1 MFRMLGEVDALV
13 DGRRVDIGHIRQRNV
28 LVCLLVDVNRPVSSD
43 ALIDRVW
50 ADAPPVKAR
59 NALAAYVSRLRRVLA
74 AEVGE
79 ARIIRG
85 PGGYMLQADEHSV
98 DLHRFRHQIRDAR
111 KTQNPV
117 DAVTLFNDAL
127 DMWAGEPLSAID
139 TPWANQL
146 RSSLAAERFSVILER
161 NDAALRAGRHAELLG
176 ELVETAQTHPLDERV
191 AGQLMVAQYRSGR
204 QDHALETYRFVRER
218 LANELGVDPSPALEA
233 VYVQILHRDGG
244 SPVKPSPPRGGPQIP
259 RRPTRLIGR
268 AGDVRSTLTAL
279 DESALVTL
287 TGVGGVGKTRLALAV
302 AHEAADRFA
311 DGVVI
316 VELAPLPDGTAVS
329 RAMCAALRFQP
340 GADRSP
346 DEALVEFLQRLR
358 MLLVVDNCEHVLP
371 HAAVL
376 MDRITT
382 HCPDVKVLATSRE
395 SLGIEGEWVV
405 PVKPLHEEAATALF
419 VERARASRP
428 DFDPGRERAGAV
440 ADICRRLDG
449 LPLAIELAAA
459 RMRAMSSADVLRR
472 LDRLRLLSGRVNG
485 AHPRHQSLTATIDWS
500 YQLLSDQEQTL
511 FATLAVFAG
520 GFDLDAVHAVCA
532 DPQMSED
539 DSVEL
544 LMGLVDKS
552 MVEVDTGPGATRYR
566 LLETLRSYGLERLA
580 DAGRLAETRMRHAH
594 YFTDLIAAAAAGVR
608 GAQEAEWIARFVTE
622 PARYTTPDYDNL
634 RSAFETMVT
643 VGDVDRAMRLVISLP
658 EVMFMRIG
666 VHSGEWA
673 ETVVQIADED
683 HPLYSAA
690 VGTAAR
696 AAWFAGR
703 YHRARQLVAL
713 TPQRSASADVSY
725 CADPADILADIAL
738 YEGDPA
744 AALEHYQRELA
755 AARVATDP
763 HRVVWVL
770 YNITVCHA
778 ALHDPG
784 AGLAAGTEAMQVADT
799 VANPTIRAMA
809 QCALGRALTPTQPER
824 AMTLFERARELAAGV
839 VNNWLIGIACAE
851 DAAIRAVHGD
861 PVTAAGIFADL
872 VDHWEF
878 GSAGIGSYQWD
889 TLADVTRLLA
899 RLGAHAEAAA
909 LHRALV
915 EAGREPPLAGPAAAQ
930 LDLTTALSGHDAV
943 ELAKTTLRRYV

>member
-1 MFRMLGEVDALV
+1 MLGEVDAHV
-13 DGRRVDIGHIRQRNV
+13 DERRVDIGHIRQRCV
-28 LVCLLVDVNRPVSSD
+28 LLCLLVDLNRPVPPD
-43 ALIDRVW
+43 VLIDRVW
-50 ADAPPVKAR
+50 ADTPPAKAR
-59 NALAAYVSRLRRVLA
+59 NALAAYVSRLRRSFTG
-74 AEVGE
+74 VGE
-79 ARIIRG
+79 ARITRG
-85 PGGYMLQADEHSV
+85 PGGYMLQADEQSV
-98 DLHRFRHQIRDAR
+98 DLHRFRHQVRDAR
-111 KTQNPV
+111 KTQIPV
-117 DAVTLFNDAL
+117 DAVTLFNNAL
-127 DMWAGEPLSAID
+127 DMWTGEPLSAID

-146 RSSLAAERFSVILER
+146 RSSLAAERFSVFLDR
-161 NDAALRAGRHAELLG
+161 NDAALRAGRHAEIFG
-176 ELVETAQTHPLDERV
+176 ELLETAQTHPLDERV
-191 AGQLMVAQYRSGR
+191 AGQLMLAQYRSGR
-204 QDHALETYRFVRER
+204 QDHALETYRLMRER
-218 LANELGVDPSPALEA
+218 LGNELGVDPSPALEA
-233 VYVQILHRDGG
+233 VYVQILHRDAG
-244 SPVKPSPPRGGPQIP
+244 SPVGPWPSTLGRHIP

-268 AGDVRSTLTAL
+268 AGDVRTTLTAL

-302 AHEAADRFA
+302 AQEAADRFA

-316 VELAPLPDGTAVS
+316 VELVPLDDGAAVS

-340 GADRSP
+340 GADLRP
-346 DEALVEFLQRLR
+346 DDALIEFLQRQR

-371 HAAVL
+371 QAALL

-395 SLGIEGEWVV
+395 SLGAGGEQVV
-405 PVKPLHEEAATALF
+405 PVRPLTEDAATTLF

-428 DFDPGRERAGAV
+428 DFDPERERTGAV

-459 RMRAMSSADVLRR
+459 RMRAMSTADVVRR

-485 AHPRHQSLTATIDWS
+485 AHPRHQNLTATIDWS

-511 FATLAVFAG
+511 FATLSVFAG

-532 DPQMSED
+532 EPRMSED

-552 MVEVDTGPGATRYR
+552 MVEVETGPGATRYR
-566 LLETLRSYGLERLA
+566 LLETLRAYGRERLA
-580 DAGRLAETRMRHAH
+580 DTGRLAETTTRHAH

-643 VGDVDRAMRLVISLP
+643 VGDVDRALRLVISLP

-666 VHSGEWA
+666 VHCGEWA
-673 ETVVQIADED
+673 EKIVQIADED

-713 TPQRSASADVSY
+713 VPQRSASADVSY
-725 CADPADILADIAL
+725 CADPTDILADIAL

-744 AALEHYQRELA
+744 AALEHYQRELI

-763 HRVVWVL
+763 HRLVWVL

-778 ALHDPG
+778 ALRDPG
-784 AGLAAGTEAMQVADT
+784 AGLAAGNEAMQVADR
-799 VANPTIRAMA
+799 VANPTVRAMA
-809 QCALGRALTPTQPER
+809 LCALGRALAPTQPER
-824 AMTLFERARELAAGV
+824 AMTLFEQARELAAGV
-839 VNNWLIGIACAE
+839 VNNWLIGVACAE

-861 PVTAAGIFADL
+861 PVAAAGIFADL

-899 RLGAHAEAAA
+899 RLGAHGEAAA

-915 EAGREPPLAGPAAAQ
+915 EAGREPPLARPAATERDA
-930 LDLTTALSGHDAV
+930 TPASNGHDAV
-943 ELAKTTLRRYV
+943 ALAKIALRRYV

>member
-13 DGRRVDIGHIRQRNV
+13 DGRRVDIGHIRQRSV
-28 LVCLLVDVNRPVSSD
+28 LVCLLVDVNRPVSPD

-50 ADAPPVKAR
+50 ADAPPARAR
-59 NALAAYVSRLRRVLA
+59 NALAAYVSRLRRALA
-74 AEVGE
+74 VEVGQ
-79 ARIIRG
+79 ARITHG
-85 PGGYMLQADEHSV
+85 PGGYMLQADEQSV
-98 DLHRFRHQIRDAR
+98 DLHRFRHQVRDAR
-111 KTQNPV
+111 KTQNSV
-117 DAVTLFNDAL
+117 DAVMLFNDAL

-146 RSSLAAERFSVILER
+146 RNSLAAERLSVILDR
-161 NDAALRAGRHAELLG
+161 NDAALRAGRHAEILG
-176 ELVETAQTHPLDERV
+176 ELLETAQAHPLDERV

-204 QDHALETYRFVRER
+204 QDRALETYRLVRER
-218 LANELGVDPSPALEA
+218 LGNELGVDPSPALEA

-244 SPVKPSPPRGGPQIP
+244 SPMTASPPPSVRHIP

-268 AGDVRSTLTAL
+268 AGVVRSTLTAL

-302 AHEAADRFA
+302 AHEVVDRFA
-311 DGVVI
+311 DGVV
-316 VELAPLPDGTAVS
+316 VVDLAPLSDGTAVS
-329 RAMCAALRFQP
+329 RAICTALRFQP

-346 DEALVEFLQRLR
+346 DDALVEFLQRLR

-371 HAAVL
+371 HAAGL

-382 HCPDVKVLATSRE
+382 HCPEVKVLATSRE
-395 SLGIEGEWVV
+395 SLGIEAEWVV
-405 PVKPLHEEAATALF
+405 PVKPLNEEAATTLF

-428 DFDPGRERAGAV
+428 DFDPERERAGAV

-459 RMRAMSSADVLRR
+459 RMRAMSSADVVRR
-472 LDRLRLLSGRVNG
+472 LDRLRLFSGRGNG

-500 YQLLSDQEQTL
+500 YQLLTDQEQTL

-532 DPQMSED
+532 AHLMSED

-566 LLETLRSYGLERLA
+566 LLETLRAYGLERLA
-580 DAGRLAETRMRHAH
+580 DTGRLAEMRMRHAH

-622 PARYTTPDYDNL
+622 PARYTAPDYDNL

-643 VGDVDRAMRLVISLP
+643 VGDVDRALRLVVSLP

-673 ETVVQIADED
+673 ETVVEIADED

-696 AAWFAGR
+696 AAWFAGS
-703 YHRARQLVAL
+703 YDRARQLVAL
-713 TPQRSASADVSY
+713 VPQRSASADVSY

-744 AALEHYQRELA
+744 AALEHYQRELIP
-755 AARVATDP
+755 ARVGTDP
-763 HRVVWVL
+763 HRLVWVL
-770 YNITVCHA
+770 YNITVCHV
-778 ALHDPG
+778 ALRDPG
-784 AGLAAGTEAMQVADT
+784 AGVAAGSEAMQVADR

-809 QCALGRALTPTQPER
+809 HCALGRALTSSQPER

-839 VNNWLIGIACAE
+839 GNNWLIGIACAE

-889 TLADVTRLLA
+889 TLADVARLLA

-915 EAGREPPLAGPAAAQ
+915 EAGREPPLGGPAAVQRELA
-930 LDLTTALSGHDAV
+930 TVLSGHDAV
-943 ELAKTTLRRYV
+943 ELAKATLRRYV